1 MGFVV
6 MFFKVFCL
14 MVVIG
19 LVCFYLKTKSLSAF
33 KNLRVSEFCA
43 EISLQAALATSTVM
57 LIYFIF
63 LIAFKLILC

>member
-1 MGFVV
+1 MGFVI

-14 MVVIG
+14 MLVLG
-19 LVCFYLKTKSLSAF
+19 LLFFYLKTQSLSAF
-33 KNLRVSEFCA
+33 KNLRVGDFCA

-57 LIYFIF
+57 LIYSIF